1 MKCAAALK
9 ATQKVAAAS
18 GGSRGAVREEAVCAT
33 GRGAWRVNWNM
44 ISVAP
49 TKSQKSFLA
58 YAKSEIEFFTLDKAL
73 QAQSRGGGSFR
84 GCLCV
89 RVCV

>member
-18 GGSRGAVREEAVCAT
+18 GGSRGAVREEAVCA
-33 GRGAWRVNWNM
+33 RGAWRVNWNM

-49 TKSQKSFLA
+49 TKSRKSFLA

-73 QAQSRGGGSFR
+73 QA
-84 GCLCV
+84 
-89 RVCV
+89 

>member
-1 MKCAAALK
+1 MCA
-9 ATQKVAAAS
+9 S
-18 GGSRGAVREEAVCAT
+18 

-73 QAQSRGGGSFR
+73 QAQSRGGGSLR

-89 RVCV
+89 RVCVFRGKCKGGWG

>member
-1 MKCAAALK
+1 MPL
-9 ATQKVAAAS
+9 
-18 GGSRGAVREEAVCAT
+18 GG
-33 GRGAWRVNWNM
+33 GAWRVNWNM

-73 QAQSRGGGSFR
+73 QAQERDGDGGG
-84 GCLCV
+84 GV
-89 RVCV
+89 YVCVEASAREAGADLPYEAWQVVQV